1 MQWHTL
7 ITFSKMKESLFSL
20 RRFIKLIFIG
30 LLVLMLVAIVR
41 NSVYISQGNQQIQTK
56 QLQTLTKLLISQAA
70 LSASDFLVTEDQEKL
85 RYLANQL
92 ARDTLV
98 SDATVYDNSGV
109 KIASSTNAKTVRES
123 LGMDTPLASEGIGK
137 QQLVE
142 PIFSQDAIIGYVRIT
157 FEKGRVTAF
166 SDHHYRNSDR
176 AMFLMI
182 MMSFL
187 SGVLLTLVLRRK

>member
-1 MQWHTL
+1 
-7 ITFSKMKESLFSL
+7 MKESLFSL

-109 KIASSTNAKTVRES
+109 KIASSNNAKTVRES
-123 LGMDTPLASEGIGK
+123 LGMDTPLGSEGIGK

>member
-1 MQWHTL
+1 
-7 ITFSKMKESLFSL
+7 MKESLFSL

>member
-123 LGMDTPLASEGIGK
+123 LGMDTPLGSAGIGK

>member
-1 MQWHTL
+1 
-7 ITFSKMKESLFSL
+7 MKESLFSL
-20 RRFIKLIFIG
+20 RLFIKLVFVS
-30 LLVLMLVAIVR
+30 LLILMLVSIAR

-70 LSASDFLVTEDQEKL
+70 LSASNFVVTEDQEKL
-85 RYLANQL
+85 RHLANQL

-98 SDATVYDNSGV
+98 ADAIIYNNSGV
-109 KIASSTNAKTVRES
+109 KIASSSNAKTVQES
-123 LGMDTPLASEGIGK
+123 LGMNTPLSSAGIGK

-182 MMSFL
+182 IMSFF
-187 SGVLLTLVLRRK
+187 SGVLLTLVLRKKKS